1 MVLIITAA
9 IFWYLFRQIQLQDFK
24 SALAEF
30 NFWWIGLSMLLSVF
44 SHFLRAWRWRLL
56 LQGSG
61 YSTSLSNSYFAVMI
75 GYLANS
81 LFPRLGEVTR
91 CGVLNRTDNVSV
103 SHSLGTVVTE
113 RVIDLFILLAITAVT
128 FFLQFNLL
136 ESYFNEGLINL
147 KTQLL
152 ENWWVLLILLVLGV
166 FGLYILFYSSIGK
179 KIQFIGKVKDFVK
192 GLWEGMLSLKNLKNQ
207 FGFWASTL
215 GIWLLYFLMLYVI
228 TFGSP
233 LTENLGILAGLS
245 ILVMGSFGMATP
257 IPNGVGA
264 FHTLVAGVLVLYGI
278 NQQDGIIFATIM
290 HTSQFI
296 TVLVIGSLSLIL
308 VNLKHKRKKT
318 VGEPN

>member
-1 MVLIITAA
+1 MITAA

-30 NFWWIGLSMLLSVF
+30 NFWWIGLSILLSVF

-56 LQGSG
+56 LNGSG
-61 YSTSLSNSYFAVMI
+61 YSASISNSYFAVMI

-91 CGVLNRTDNVSV
+91 CGVLNRSDDVPV

-113 RVIDLFILLAITAVT
+113 RVIDLFILLVITGIT
-128 FFLQFNLL
+128 FLLQFNLL
-136 ESYFNEGLINL
+136 ESYFNEGLVNL
-147 KTQLL
+147 KSQLQ
-152 ENWWVLLILLVLGV
+152 ENWWILLILLVLGV
-166 FGLYILFYSSIGK
+166 LGLYLLFYSAIGK
-179 KIQFIGKVKDFVK
+179 KIQFIGKIKDFIR
-192 GLWEGMLSLKNLKNQ
+192 GLWAGMISLKNVKNQ
-207 FGFWASTL
+207 LGFWASTL
-215 GIWLLYFLMLYVI
+215 GIWFLYFLMLYVI

-318 VGEPN
+318 VGKPN